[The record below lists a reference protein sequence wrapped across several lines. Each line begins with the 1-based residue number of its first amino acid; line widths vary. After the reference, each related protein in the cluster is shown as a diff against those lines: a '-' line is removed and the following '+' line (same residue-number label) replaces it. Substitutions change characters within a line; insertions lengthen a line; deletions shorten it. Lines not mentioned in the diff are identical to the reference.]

1 MNSLATGEAMASS
14 LEATLESMGLRVHHS
29 LYGDN
34 QAANHIADSR
44 ATWRTRALSNKVHA
58 FRSRRER
65 GLLDLSY
72 VQSLEMRADG
82 LTKAGGP
89 TFYQRV
95 REHFGL
101 EPQEHSVALRARSH
115 GRW

>member
-1 MNSLATGEAMASS
+1 MNSLATGESMASS
-14 LEATLESMGLRVHHS
+14 LGATLESMGLRCHQS

-65 GLLDLSY
+65 GLLNLQY
-72 VQSLEMRADG
+72 VQSAEMRADG

-89 TFYQRV
+89 TFYKRI

-101 EPQEHSVALRARSH
+101 EAQELSMALIALLRARQ
-115 GRW
+115 